1 MSEQLVTVTNDKG
14 VSIKLPAVPLHGHT
28 WHIKSYIDEF
38 VDTAIHQHDLNLVN
52 QEDGSFT
59 LSQNILFEGNVPND
73 NDILY
78 AARQIVEFAKKL
90 GDRRETA
97 LAGYYN

>member
-1 MSEQLVTVTNDKG
+1 MSEQLITVTNDKG
-14 VSIKLPAVPLHGHT
+14 VSIKLPAVPLVGHT
-28 WHIKSYIDEF
+28 WHIKTYIDEF
-38 VDTAIHQHDLNLVN
+38 VDTVIPQHDLNLVN

-59 LSQNILFEGNVPND
+59 LSENIIFEGNVPND

-78 AARQIVEFAKKL
+78 AARQIVGGAKL
-90 GDRRETA
+90 MASDRETA